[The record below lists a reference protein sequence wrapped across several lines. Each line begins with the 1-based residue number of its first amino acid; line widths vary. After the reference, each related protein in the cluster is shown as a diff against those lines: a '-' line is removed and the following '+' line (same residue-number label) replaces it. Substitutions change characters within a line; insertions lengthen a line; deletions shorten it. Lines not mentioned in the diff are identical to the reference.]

1 MQSNSYE
8 LQLIVSV
15 SKSSGCDIKSNVA
28 NIYRSLRAIR
38 ARPSP
43 TKVANMSHSHLQ
55 PKVTSDVAIAAFKE
69 IVGAKYVLLAPDDL
83 KSWGSDWTK
92 VYEPKPLC
100 IILPASTAEV
110 AKVVKY
116 CGDNQLAI
124 TPSGGRTGL
133 CAGAVASEGEVVLSL
148 QRMNKIIE
156 VDPIGMTITTEA
168 GVTTEA
174 LQMAAKDAGMFFPLD
189 LAAKGSCHIG
199 GNIATN
205 AGGVKLIRYGGTREQ
220 VLGLE
225 VVLANG
231 SILDMNVAL
240 RKNNSGYDLKH
251 LFIGS
256 EGTLGIVTKTVLRL
270 MPSPKNLQVAI
281 LSVQEFTDIPRVLQ
295 AANLSGLSI
304 TAFEFF
310 TSVAHKIVLKHLPGA
325 RTPFQNLAN
334 FYVLLELEQAGDDP
348 VMEGFLEALFEKGLI
363 QDASI
368 AANSTQAKE
377 FWGLREN
384 ITESISAHGQARK
397 NDISLAID
405 KLDGF
410 VKALNQLLDES
421 KPKDMELVLFG
432 HIGDGN
438 LHINYVSPKSRD
450 PKEFHAA
457 ARVIEEKVFK
467 LLTEF
472 KGSISAEH
480 GIGLTKKKD
489 LHFTRTKEEVEW
501 MRQTKKMWDPVG
513 ILNPGKIFDL

>member
-1 MQSNSYE
+1 MLGFFGIHFFDYPQS
-8 LQLIVSV
+8 LFV
-15 SKSSGCDIKSNVA
+15 
-28 NIYRSLRAIR
+28 
-38 ARPSP
+38 
-43 TKVANMSHSHLQ
+43 HLNRNFKLMAFDHLS
-55 PKVTSDVAIAAFKE
+55 PKVSQEEAIKFFKTVVGDRHVLTDPSD
-69 IVGAKYVLLAPDDL
+69 LQ
-83 KSWGSDWTK
+83 SWGTDWTR
-92 VYEPKPLC
+92 VFEPRPMCVVK
-100 IILPASTAEV
+100 PASTEEV
-110 AKVVKY
+110 SRLLAY
-116 CGDNQLAI
+116 CWSNELAV

-133 CAGAVASEGEVVLSL
+133 CAGAVATHGEVVINLS
-148 QRMNKIIE
+148 RMNRIID
-156 VDPIGMTITTEA
+156 VDAIGLTLTAEA

-174 LQMAAKDAGMFFPLD
+174 LQEAAKSKGLFFPLD
-189 LAAKGSCHIG
+189 LASKGSCQIG

-231 SILDMNVAL
+231 DVLDMNVAL

-256 EGTLGIVTKTVLRL
+256 EGTLGIVTKAVLRL
-270 MPSPKNLQVAI
+270 MPKPRNLQLAI
-281 LSVQEFTDIPRVLQ
+281 MATDEFVKIPEILRKSSLAGV
-295 AANLSGLSI
+295 SI

-310 TSVAHKIVLKHLPGA
+310 TEVAHRIVLKHLPGA
-325 RTPFQNLAN
+325 RTPFQELSK
-334 FYVLLELEQAGDDP
+334 FYVLLEVEQPGAEPEIESLLET
-348 VMEGFLEALFEKGLI
+348 LFEAGLI
-363 QDASI
+363 SDASI
-368 AANSTQAKE
+368 ATNSTQFKE

-384 ITESISAHGQARK
+384 ITESLAAHGQVRK

-410 VKALNQLLDES
+410 VKSLEALLVTK
-421 KPKDMELVLFG
+421 KPKDMDLVLFG

-450 PKEFHAA
+450 SQEFHKE
-457 ARVIEEKVFK
+457 ARAIEEDVFK
-467 LLTEF
+467 LLAKF

-489 LHFTRTKEEVEW
+489 LHFTRTPDEVSW
-501 MRQTKKMWDPVG
+501 MKKTKAVFDPKG